1 MINKIFLYCIVSLA
15 VGAGIGY
22 VLATPKIAQNVHV
35 MPDGTM
41 MSDASVNSIEHSMS
55 SMMAGLQG
63 KTGDAFDKAFLEEM
77 IIHHEGAVE
86 MAEALLQNTKRPELQ
101 ELGSDIISAQTGEIQ
116 MMQGWLRDWFPG

>member
-1 MINKIFLYCIVSLA
+1 MDQKYVVGFLTLL
-15 VGAGIGY
+15 VGVLLGYIAGTTQTSTITH
-22 VLATPKIAQNVHV
+22 A